1 MPSESALA
9 TEKLGCASEY
19 SHLQSFHV
27 RGLFAVLRTLHGA
40 ALNRHPLVAYVS

>member
-19 SHLQSFHV
+19 SHLQSFHR
-27 RGLFAVLRTLHGA
+27 RGLFAVLRPYMG
-40 ALNRHPLVAYVS
+40 RH